1 MDQKSTNYRTLLR
14 YIYQE
19 STADE
24 SALTVAEIL
33 KNNDVADEY
42 KNLISTLKLLPKV
55 QLSPERTTIHN
66 VLHHMRI
73 SSFEAQH

>member
-24 SALTVAEIL
+24 TSLTVAAISSN
-33 KNNDVADEY
+33 KNVADEY
-42 KNLISTLKLLPKV
+42 QNLIATLKLLPKV

-66 VLHHMRI
+66 ILHYMRI

>member
-24 SALTVAEIL
+24 SSLTVAEIL
-33 KNNDVADEY
+33 SNKNVADEY
-42 KNLISTLKLLPKV
+42 KSLIASLKLLPKV

-66 VLHHMRI
+66 VLHYMRI